1 MDGEN
6 NAAVRGRSVEDTEFS
21 LSAVS
26 ETKRQSIW
34 ALLMVLVGFTYFSP
48 SMSAGGNLGLGLNAR
63 DFFIA
68 MILGN
73 AFLGI
78 YTGVLAYIG
87 QKTGLTLD
95 LLAIHSFGSKGSY
108 LSSALVS
115 FTQIGWF
122 GVGVAMFALPLSEI
136 THIHPLLIV
145 CITGLLMT
153 MTAYYGFKALAI
165 LGTIAVPLIT
175 VLGIYS
181 VSYGVNTVG
190 GWAHVFSDNPSEP
203 LTMAAALTLVIGNFI
218 SGGTSTPNFTRFGKT
233 AFGAVFSTVVAFF
246 IGNIIMFLFGAV
258 GGATT
263 GQADIFYILMAQGL
277 TLPAILVLGL
287 NIWTTNNNALYTAGL
302 GLSNISKKP
311 SSPLVLVGGA
321 IGTVL
326 AIWLYDNFTAYL
338 TFLGGLIPPV
348 GAVIII
354 HYFLHRAEYEHEGFV
369 PEMVNLGAILAVVIG
384 AAVGTLLPWG
394 VAPVNALLTAAV
406 IEGVWEMERN
416 RHDH

>member
-1 MDGEN
+1 MDVERN
-6 NAAVRGRSVEDTEFS
+6 TTLQAKRVEDSEFS
-21 LSAVS
+21 LTAVS
-26 ETKRQSIW
+26 DAKRQSLW

-63 DFFIA
+63 DFFLA

-73 AFLGI
+73 AFLGV
-78 YTGVLAYIG
+78 YTGILAYIG

-95 LLAIHSFGSKGSY
+95 LLAVRSFGSKGSY

-122 GVGVAMFALPLSEI
+122 GVGVAMFAIPLSEI
-136 THIHPLLIV
+136 TQIHPLFIV
-145 CITGLLMT
+145 LITGALMT
-153 MTAYYGFKALAI
+153 ATAYFGFKALAV

-175 VLGIYS
+175 LLGVYS
-181 VSYGVNTVG
+181 MSYGIHTVG
-190 GWAHVFSDNPSEP
+190 GWANVFSDNPAQP

-218 SGGTSTPNFTRFGKT
+218 SGGTSTPNFTRFGKS
-233 AFGAVFSTVVAFF
+233 AIGAVFSTVVAFF

-326 AIWLYDNFTAYL
+326 AIWLYNNFTAYL

-354 HYFLHRAEYEHEGFV
+354 HYFMHREEYAQPSVASET
-369 PEMVNLGAILAVVIG
+369 VNKGAILAVLIG
-384 AAVGTLLPWG
+384 AAVGTLVPWG
-394 VAPVNALLTAAV
+394 VAPVNSLVTAAI
-406 IEGVWEMERN
+406 IEWVWEKAL
-416 RHDH
+416 H